1 MLNPLP
7 FLLLGIAPRNVCISL
22 LPFVEQPLPPFSA
35 RAHHHHIPRHY
46 TLNIATCLGSPPWH
60 PFASAAEFTALSS
73 VLCSISVRILMI
85 VFSRLYYNF
94 LYMYLFLLEGR
105 MGLNHLWVLA
115 PIIVPYWWQI
125 ISKCL
130 LSTRMNRDLNHDDII
145 IYKDND
151 LWELEAGKSS
161 TF

>member
-1 MLNPLP
+1 
-7 FLLLGIAPRNVCISL
+7 
-22 LPFVEQPLPPFSA
+22 
-35 RAHHHHIPRHY
+35 
-46 TLNIATCLGSPPWH
+46 
-60 PFASAAEFTALSS
+60 
-73 VLCSISVRILMI
+73 
-85 VFSRLYYNF
+85 
-94 LYMYLFLLEGR
+94 

-125 ISKCL
+125 ISKYL